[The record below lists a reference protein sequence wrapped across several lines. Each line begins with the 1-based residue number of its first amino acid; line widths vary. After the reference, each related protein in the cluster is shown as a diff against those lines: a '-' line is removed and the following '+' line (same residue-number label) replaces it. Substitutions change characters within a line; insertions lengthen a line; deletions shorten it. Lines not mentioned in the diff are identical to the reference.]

1 MKKLSIIG
9 ECMIELNGEPF
20 GNMYQTYGGD
30 SLNTATYLA
39 RVTSPEQIEV
49 RYISALGT
57 DKLSQGMLEAW
68 QADNINTDF
77 VLLDEHRQPGLY
89 LIQLDKFGERTF
101 LYWRNQ
107 SAARYLLQHSD
118 YPKVLSALSCVNMIY
133 LSGISLAILPEND
146 RTLLIEQLRELKKQ
160 GVKIAFDSNYRP
172 KLWESTETAQQHYAN
187 LLALVDLALVTFDDE
202 HLLWG
207 DEDEQATLARLAQY
221 GIETIV
227 VKQGSQ
233 GATVQHNGEQ
243 IFVPTVPVENVVDTT
258 SAGDSF
264 NAGFLNG
271 YLLGKDLTTCC
282 QQGNTVAGI
291 VIQHKGAI
299 INKSATAHL
308 KSQFEQSM

>member
-20 GNMYQTYGGD
+20 GNMRQTYGGD

-68 QADNINTDF
+68 QEDNINTEF
-77 VLLDEHRQPGLY
+77 VLRDEQRQPGLY
-89 LIQLDKFGERTF
+89 LIQLDNQGERTF

-107 SAARYLLQHSD
+107 SAARHLLQHAD
-118 YPKVLSALSCVNMIY
+118 YPKALHAMAETDMVY

-146 RTLLIEQLRELKKQ
+146 RIQLVEQLRELKKQ

-172 KLWESTETAQQHYAN
+172 KLWESAETAQQHYAN
-187 LLALVDLALVTFDDE
+187 LLSLVDLALVTFDDE
-202 HLLWG
+202 HLLWS
-207 DEDEQATLARLAQY
+207 DANEQATLTRLAQY

-227 VKQGSQ
+227 VKQGSL
-233 GATVQHNGEQ
+233 GATVQYQDKQ
-243 IFVPTVPVENVVDTT
+243 IFVPTVPVENVV
-258 SAGDSF
+258 
-264 NAGFLNG
+264 
-271 YLLGKDLTTCC
+271 
-282 QQGNTVAGI
+282 
-291 VIQHKGAI
+291 
-299 INKSATAHL
+299 
-308 KSQFEQSM
+308 